1 MHPTSNKNQELI
13 TNMKKRTKLMTENSD
28 NQNKLNV
35 DLTAR
40 PINIPI
46 EENSI
51 INNNTLNNNIHHII
65 KQNQKEENINNNL
78 DDFEQQN
85 YGASYTENIKEVFD
99 KSPNLE
105 IEILNSFILPKGKV
119 IKIDPLGMTENSLR
133 RKKDGF
139 TYFGYEEN
147 DNEIDFLIKPKDENF
162 ENKFIGR
169 HFQIRFNPEDLNYYI
184 MDCGFGFGT
193 FMKLINEV
201 QIKDN
206 FLINIGNS
214 YIVCAFEYDDN
225 VFNSQPNEK
234 LLNLKVFTGDTKSS
248 NAIFNSDEQKLIL
261 IGRDSYCDVIIED
274 SLLSRIHCSI
284 IYKDDVGWVIKDG
297 RVSEDNKSERPSTNG
312 TWLFL
317 INETL
322 IFDGIIFKANQSLF
336 RCNYKNKN

>member
-1 MHPTSNKNQELI
+1 
-13 TNMKKRTKLMTENSD
+13 
-28 NQNKLNV
+28 
-35 DLTAR
+35 
-40 PINIPI
+40 
-46 EENSI
+46 
-51 INNNTLNNNIHHII
+51 
-65 KQNQKEENINNNL
+65 
-78 DDFEQQN
+78 
-85 YGASYTENIKEVFD
+85 
-99 KSPNLE
+99 
-105 IEILNSFILPKGKV
+105 
-119 IKIDPLGMTENSLR
+119 MTENSLR

-147 DNEIDFLIKPKDENF
+147 DNEIDFLIKPKDDNF

-184 MDCGFGFGT
+184 MDCGFGYGT
-193 FMKLINEV
+193 FMKLINEI

-225 VFNSQPNEK
+225 VLNSQPNEK

-261 IGRDSYCDVIIED
+261 IGRDSDCDVIIED
-274 SLLSRIHCSI
+274 SLLSRIHCCI

-322 IFDGIIFKANQSLF
+322 IFDGMIFKANQSLF